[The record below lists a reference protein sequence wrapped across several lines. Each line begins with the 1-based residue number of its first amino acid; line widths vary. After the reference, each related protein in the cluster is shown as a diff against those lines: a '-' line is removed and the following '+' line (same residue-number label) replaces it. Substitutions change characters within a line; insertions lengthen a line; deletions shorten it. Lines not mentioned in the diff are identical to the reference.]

1 MFQLIQNVPLFSG
14 ISSDGIEKLLSQMV
28 IVKLTPNQVLFREG
42 DVGTSMYIVMNG
54 KIKIYHT
61 SPKGDEKTITI
72 FKKGDSFGELALID
86 GEPRSASAKAL
97 TFSELIKLDA
107 FSFHELLQE
116 NYNMV
121 KAILIELAKRI
132 RKTNAQVQ
140 DLVFLDAKTLVVKTL
155 INLANEHGK
164 RVGLKK
170 VQIDVPLTMQEIA
183 NLSGISIEVVEYVIQ
198 YLIQRNFLTV
208 EKGLYQLDLS
218 KK

>member
-14 ISSDGIEKLLSQMV
+14 ISSDGIEKMLSQMV

-198 YLIQRNFLTV
+198 YLMQRNFLTV

>member
-1 MFQLIQNVPLFSG
+1 
-14 ISSDGIEKLLSQMV
+14 
-28 IVKLTPNQVLFREG
+28 
-42 DVGTSMYIVMNG
+42 
-54 KIKIYHT
+54 
-61 SPKGDEKTITI
+61 
-72 FKKGDSFGELALID
+72 
-86 GEPRSASAKAL
+86 
-97 TFSELIKLDA
+97 
-107 FSFHELLQE
+107 
-116 NYNMV
+116 MV

-198 YLIQRNFLTV
+198 YLMQRNFLTV

>member
-1 MFQLIQNVPLFSG
+1 
-14 ISSDGIEKLLSQMV
+14 MV

-198 YLIQRNFLTV
+198 YLMQRNFLTV

>member
-198 YLIQRNFLTV
+198 YLMQRNFLTV